1 MTTAPDAF
9 RIREAVAY
17 FDASTDLEEAIDELL
32 SSGFDRAEISL
43 LATER
48 AVEDQ
53 LGHRYHKVAEL
64 EDDPAVPR
72 AIYIPREAIETVKY
86 VHVST
91 CWHVFHCR
99 AWVRSRAA
107 RNVHSHFIAS
117 ARW

>member
-53 LGHRYHKVAEL
+53 LGHRYHKVSEL

-72 AIYIPREAIETVKY
+72 AIGSGSHLCRSLKSRCCI
-86 VHVST
+86 VSE
-91 CWHVFHCR
+91 
-99 AWVRSRAA
+99 
-107 RNVHSHFIAS
+107 
-117 ARW
+117 

>member
-64 EDDPAVPR
+64 EDALARAVSSV
-72 AIYIPREAIETVKY
+72 AASFDMTGSAWNAQLGGQK
-86 VHVST
+86 VSQ
-91 CWHVFHCR
+91 
-99 AWVRSRAA
+99 
-107 RNVHSHFIAS
+107 I
-117 ARW
+117 